1 MKYRALAFVFLQIL
15 SPEAFACR
23 FARDAQPA
31 QWFEWSAALFAADVA
46 SVEADPKKPVD
57 LIEVRVV
64 ETFKGPPGA
73 GAKLEVPSRMWASCL
88 LERPRPGARVLVA
101 LNPNGDTLLV
111 PLSASYA
118 DLLRAHRS
126 VKP

>member
-1 MKYRALAFVFLQIL
+1 MKYRAVAFAFLQL
-15 SPEAFACR
+15 LCVDAFACR
-23 FARDAQPA
+23 FAKDAQPA

-64 ETFKGPPGA
+64 ETFKGPSGA
-73 GAKLEVPSRMWASCL
+73 GARLEVPSRMWQSCR
-88 LERPRPGARVLVA
+88 LERPLPGARVLVA

-126 VKP
+126 SKP